1 MSNYLFFS
9 LNIIFLFNTFAL
21 GTTFEERFKCTSWS
35 SKNIS
40 APKAW
45 SISYLSVPPRKNASS
60 TLTPQRLKVLISAIL
75 IVGISELS
83 RIIISKSLDNLLK
96 TQKNITIN
104 LSFKDILNYEFIDY
118 LLNFRT

>member
-60 TLTPQRLKVLISAIL
+60 TLTPQRLKVLITLSW
-75 IVGISELS
+75 VGADLAVTKAVQLEIY
-83 RIIISKSLDNLLK
+83 
-96 TQKNITIN
+96 Q
-104 LSFKDILNYEFIDY
+104 
-118 LLNFRT
+118 